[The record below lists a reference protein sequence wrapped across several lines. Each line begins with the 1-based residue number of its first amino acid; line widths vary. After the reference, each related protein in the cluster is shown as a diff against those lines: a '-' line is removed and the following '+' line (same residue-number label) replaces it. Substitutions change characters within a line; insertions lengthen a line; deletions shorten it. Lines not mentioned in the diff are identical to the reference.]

1 MLRLADYLLSKL
13 SDLGIKHLFYV
24 PGGQCVFL
32 CDALRRSE
40 NIKGISMHHEQA
52 VAMAAVAYSTLN
64 ETIGAGLVT
73 TGCAGTN
80 TLTGVLHA
88 YQDSIPLI
96 IISGQQNYENT
107 VKASGIPI
115 RQIGIQ
121 EADIETLVKPI
132 TKYAV
137 TVSDPSEIRYHF
149 EKAVYLATHG
159 RKGPVWLDIPLNV
172 QNTMIDENNLIGFS
186 AESDTHTVSADELE
200 YLKKSYSE
208 SKRPVLLAGNGIRSA
223 YAKAELKALAEELH
237 LPVVFSRL
245 AADILPYN
253 HEYNFGIIGG
263 VAGADRYA
271 NFIVQNSDLIIS
283 VGSRLSMEVTGGDR
297 ASFAREAKV
306 LVVDVDE
313 VEHQKKGVKIDR
325 FINSDAKLFL
335 EAVKELNLPKV
346 SEEWLEKCRH
356 WKDIFNYPMQC
367 DVTHIYPELADKTFQ
382 SRDELISEI
391 TSDDSRNI
399 DMKLFMTMLS
409 QIAPAGTVYVS
420 DAGLT
425 GAAGPAATEF
435 KSKDRFVMALSQ
447 GEMGFALPGGC
458 GASTLTDG
466 PVVSYSGDG
475 SVMMN
480 LQELQTVVRNQFNLK
495 IVIVNNNGYSGVR
508 HGQKAHFRGKS
519 IGTDPSCG
527 LDFPSYEKIAAA
539 FGINYL
545 KISKY
550 SEIKA
555 VLSEVFSD
563 SLPCVLEVMTDPN
576 QYDLH
581 NGLVMYDK
589 RKFGFRPIED
599 QSPYMDREL
608 FFKEMIVEPLP
619 TSGGKPV

>member
-1 MLRLADYLLSKL
+1 MQRLADYLLSKL

-40 NIKGISMHHEQA
+40 SINGISMHHEQA

-64 ETIGAGLVT
+64 ETLGAGLIT

-88 YQDSIPLI
+88 FQDSIPLI

-137 TVSDPSEIRYHF
+137 TVSEPSEIRFHF

-172 QNTMIDENNLIGFS
+172 QNTMIDENNLKGFI
-186 AESDTHTVSADELE
+186 AEPDIHTVSVDDLD
-200 YLKKSYSE
+200 YLKNEFSLA
-208 SKRPVLLAGNGIRSA
+208 KRPVLLAGNGVRSA
-223 YAKAELKALAEELH
+223 YAKSELKALAEELRI
-237 LPVVFSRL
+237 PVVFSRL
-245 AADILPYN
+245 AADILPYA

-271 NFIVQNSDLIIS
+271 NFIVQNSDLVIS

-297 ASFAREAKV
+297 AAFAREAKV
-306 LVVDVDE
+306 LVVDVDP

-335 EAVKELNLPKV
+335 ESMMGLNLPKV
-346 SEEWLEKCRH
+346 SEVWLDKCRH
-356 WKDIFNYPMQC
+356 WKDTFNYPMQC
-367 DVTHIYPELADKTFQ
+367 DITHIYPELTDKTFS
-382 SRDELISEI
+382 SRDALISEI

-399 DMKLFMTMLS
+399 DMKFFMTRLS
-409 QIAPAGTVYVS
+409 QLAPNGTVYVS

-458 GASTLTDG
+458 GVSTLSDG

-508 HGQKAHFRGKS
+508 HG
-519 IGTDPSCG
+519 
-527 LDFPSYEKIAAA
+527 SYEKIAAA
-539 FGINYL
+539 FGLKYL

-550 SEIKA
+550 SEIES
-555 VLSEVFSD
+555 VLSEVFAD
-563 SLPCVLEVMTDPN
+563 KNPCILEVMTDPD

-599 QSPYMDREL
+599 QSPYMDREQ